1 MPSHHPPAAPGRGPR
16 RGSGGV
22 RIGVDTGG
30 TFTDFVIWKDGRLSR
45 KKILS
50 TPDDPSRTIFAG
62 LAEFLSPVA
71 PVFIVHGTTVATNAL
86 LERKGGRIAL
96 VTTAGFEDVLFI
108 GRQNRRELYRLQPE
122 ERFFLVGRDRVHGA
136 RERTVPPGRVE
147 VRLTRAE
154 ARRIARDVSASGA
167 EAVAVCFLHSYLDPA
182 NEDVMAEALRRA
194 GLMTS
199 VSSRLLP
206 EHREYERTT
215 ATAVNAYL
223 MPVMGRY
230 LAELDGRLGG
240 AELRIMQSNEGYI
253 SPARARLEPIKT
265 ALSGPAGGVVGARH
279 IARTAGFPNVISF
292 DMGGTSTDVSLIDGA
307 IRRTHESRIGD
318 FPVRLPL
325 IDIHSVGAGGGSI
338 AYRDR
343 GGSLRVGPESA
354 GADPGPACYG
364 RGERPTV
371 TDANLFLGR
380 LDPDFFLG
388 GRMPIDPDR
397 SRAAIG
403 RLADEIGKTP
413 LETALGVVA
422 IANANMEKAIRVIS
436 IERGTDPRVFA
447 LFSFGGAGGMH
458 AVEMAAHL
466 GLPTVIAPRD
476 AGVLSALGLLLADSI
491 KDYTKSLMRT
501 DAEVSLA
508 RLGREFGRLEVEARR
523 DMRQDGFA
531 DRDLAIEPAL
541 DCRYLGQSYEITV
554 PFRAARTPA
563 AAYLAEFQRR
573 HLELYSYHHAR
584 RAVEIVNLRIKAVA
598 VTPKVPLRRVPGGNA
613 RGMPEPLKRQPM
625 TAGRRT
631 VPGAVYL
638 RERLRPGHAVGGPAL
653 VIDPESTTYLPPGY
667 TARVDGFL
675 NLVIRKS
682 RRP

>member
-1 MPSHHPPAAPGRGPR
+1 MPR
-16 RGSGGV
+16 RGVGGV
-22 RIGVDTGG
+22 RVGVDTGG
-30 TFTDFVIWKDGRLSR
+30 TFTDFVIWKDGRLR
-45 KKILS
+45 TKKILS
-50 TPDDPSRTIFAG
+50 TPDDPSRTILAG
-62 LAEFLSPVA
+62 LAEFLRPGV
-71 PVFIVHGTTVATNAL
+71 PLFVVHGTTVATNAL

-96 VTTAGFEDVLFI
+96 VTTAGFEDIMFI

-122 ERFFLVGRDRVHGA
+122 ERFFLVDRGRVFGA

-147 VRLTRAE
+147 LRLTRAE
-154 ARRIARDVSASGA
+154 ARRIAREVRASGA
-167 EAVAVCFLHSYLDPA
+167 EAAAVCFLHSYLDPA
-182 NEDVMAEALRRA
+182 NESVMAEELRRA
-194 GLMTS
+194 GLPAS

-206 EHREYERTT
+206 EHREYERMT

-230 LAELDGRLGG
+230 LAELDRRLGG

-265 ALSGPAGGVVGARH
+265 ALSGPAGGAVGARH
-279 IARTAGFPNVISF
+279 VARAAGFPNVISF

-307 IRRTHESRIGD
+307 VRRTQESRVGD

-364 RGERPTV
+364 RGDRATV
-371 TDANLFLGR
+371 TDADLFLGR
-380 LDPDFFLG
+380 LDPDSFLG
-388 GRMPIDPDR
+388 GRMRIDPGR
-397 SRAAIG
+397 SRAAIV
-403 RLADEIGKTP
+403 RLAGQIGKTP
-413 LETALGVVA
+413 LETALGIVA

-436 IERGTDPRVFA
+436 VERGTDPRAFA

-466 GLPTVIAPRD
+466 GLPAVIVPRS
-476 AGVLSALGLLLADSI
+476 AGVLSALGLLLADSV

-508 RLGREFGRLEVEARR
+508 GLGREFARLEAEARL

-531 DRDLAIEPAL
+531 DRDILVEPAL
-541 DCRYLGQSYEITV
+541 DCRYLGQSFEITV
-554 PFRAARTPA
+554 PYRTGRTPA
-563 AAYLAEFQRR
+563 AAYLAEFHRR
-573 HLELYSYHHAR
+573 HRELYSYEHQS
-584 RAVEIVNLRIKAVA
+584 RAVEIVNLRLKAVA
-598 VTPKVPLRRVPGGNA
+598 ATPKIPLRRVSRSVA
-613 RGMPEPLKRQPM
+613 RSAPRPLKRQPM
-625 TAGRRT
+625 TTGRRT
-631 VPGAVYL
+631 ALGAVYP
-638 RERLRPGHAVGGPAL
+638 RERLRPGQAVGGPAL
-653 VIDPESTTYLPPGY
+653 VIDPGSTTYLPPGY
-667 TARVDGFL
+667 AARVDGFL
-675 NLVIRKS
+675 NLIIRRS